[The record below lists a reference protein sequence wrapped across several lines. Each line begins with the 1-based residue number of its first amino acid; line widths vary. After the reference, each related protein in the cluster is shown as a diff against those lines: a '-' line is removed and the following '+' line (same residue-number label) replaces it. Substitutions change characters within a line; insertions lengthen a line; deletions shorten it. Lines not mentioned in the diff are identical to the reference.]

1 MNYPDPYTAAANPH
15 LYTVADLA
23 LATRR
28 DAWAEL
34 TDTLRGLLDAAHD
47 VRADRLPDVDT
58 TIALIKRAADLQAA
72 VEAER

>member
-1 MNYPDPYTAAANPH
+1 MPYPDNYRASDNPH
-15 LYTVADLA
+15 LHTVADLA
-23 LATRR
+23 AATRR

-34 TDTLRGLLDAAHD
+34 TDTLRGLIDAAHD

-58 TIALIKRAADLQAA
+58 TIALHKRAADLLAA